1 MKGVFNMIKLGLVLG
16 AFATAACVMLAFVY
30 DGTSAIIREREEAA
44 IRAALADIF
53 ADIRDFKPVSGIT
66 SPDPSVTIESATLVM
81 LQDGTTGM
89 ALQASKGGYEGPITM
104 MVGVSADGT
113 IAGVKILK
121 HTETPGLGDNAGS
134 PSYFVDR
141 PRRITFYGQFAGK
154 NVSDPFEVKND
165 VVAITA
171 STITSR
177 AVATSVKAAGVAA
190 MAWLEGVEA
199 DAISSATEGG
209 AE

>member
-53 ADIRDFKPVSGIT
+53 ADIRDFKSVSGIT
-66 SPDPSVTIESATLVM
+66 SPDPTVTVESATQVT
-81 LQDGTTGM
+81 LQDGTAGM
-89 ALQASKGGYEGPITM
+89 ALQVSKGGYDGPVTI
-104 MVGVSADGT
+104 MVGVNANGT

-134 PSYFVDR
+134 PTYFVDR
-141 PRRITFYGQFAGK
+141 TRRITFYGQFAGK
-154 NVSDPFEVKND
+154 NVSDPFEVKGD

-177 AVATSVKAAGVAA
+177 AVALSVKAAGLAA
-190 MAWLEGVEA
+190 VEWFA
-199 DAISSATEGG
+199 SGG